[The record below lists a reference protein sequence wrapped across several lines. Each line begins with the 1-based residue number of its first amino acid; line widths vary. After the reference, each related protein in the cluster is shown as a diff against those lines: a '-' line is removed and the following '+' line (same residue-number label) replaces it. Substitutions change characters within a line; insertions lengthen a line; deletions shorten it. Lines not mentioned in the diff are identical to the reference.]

1 MLKTVSS
8 IANALGALNYKGTW
22 NASTNV
28 PTLAS
33 GVGTQGDYYV
43 VSVAGSTDLDGV
55 TNWGVGDWAAFNG
68 SVWQRLEGGADGNFV
83 NLTVSNT
90 ATVDGLAT
98 FNGNAQFP
106 DNSKAIF
113 GAGSDLEIYHSGAA
127 SIIADVGTG
136 NLVLQAGDFRLKN
149 ADSTETMILA
159 NAGSTVQL
167 YHDNAV
173 KLATTATGIDVTGTA
188 TMDGLTVDGN
198 AQFPDNSKAIFGDN
212 DDLQIY
218 SDGSHSYIKDTGT
231 GDLRVYAQDFQIRNA
246 DGSNTMLYA
255 NAPTGGI
262 QLFHTGAEKLAT
274 TATGIDVTGS
284 VTADGLSVDGDGLF
298 DADNAKV
305 EIKSFAPKLT
315 FTDDSAVGAAAD
327 KFIIQSVAAQS
338 AGDYEFVMN
347 NDQTSSADV
356 TVAKFFGN
364 GDISFYNLAGTSQNL
379 FWDSS
384 TSRLGLGTTNPSAPL
399 HIVASAVAEMRYGA
413 IGPSSNSALRISRN
427 DSTTASGNPLGY
439 LEFGG
444 NDATGAVDTS
454 FAYVGAEASGTHAA
468 GDNPTDLVFGTT
480 ADGSATVTE
489 RMRIDAS
496 GHAIIPAGVTL
507 GTATGVYDAA
517 KTLDDYEEGTFT
529 PVVADATSGGN
540 TGTAS
545 TADGFYTKIGNMV
558 YLSVTLLNVNTS
570 GMTAGNAFYIRSLP
584 FTSSTGNAGRAEGSI
599 RSDSVTFAGSITAN
613 MDINDSWVRLADS
626 ASGVGDV
633 SLTVAAINSGVT
645 DLFFSIAYQSA

>member
-113 GAGSDLEIYHSGAA
+113 G
-127 SIIADVGTG
+127 
-136 NLVLQAGDFRLKN
+136 
-149 ADSTETMILA
+149 
-159 NAGSTVQL
+159 
-167 YHDNAV
+167 
-173 KLATTATGIDVTGTA
+173 
-188 TMDGLTVDGN
+188 
-198 AQFPDNSKAIFGDN
+198 DN

-262 QLFHTGAEKLAT
+262 QLFHTGLEKLAT

-284 VTADGLSVDGDGLF
+284 VTADGLTVDGTT
-298 DADNAKV
+298 AT
-305 EIKSFAPKLT
+305 IQ
-315 FTDDSAVGAAAD
+315 DDSANLR
-327 KFIIQSVAAQS
+327 FENS
-338 AGDYEFVMN
+338 AGTRTGYIQNRADAFEIWD
-347 NDQTSSADV
+347 DQATPM
-356 TVAKFFGN
+356 TF
-364 GDISFYNLAGTSQNL
+364 GTSN
-379 FWDSS
+379 
-384 TSRLGLGTTNPSAPL
+384 
-399 HIVASAVAEMRYGA
+399 V
-413 IGPSSNSALRISRN
+413 
-427 DSTTASGNPLGY
+427 
-439 LEFGG
+439 
-444 NDATGAVDTS
+444 
-454 FAYVGAEASGTHAA
+454 
-468 GDNPTDLVFGTT
+468 
-480 ADGSATVTE
+480 E

-496 GHAIIPAGVTL
+496 GNNVGIGTSSPTLVGFGTGTNGLEIADATLAGIRLNGNAADSMYFVSGSARHWLYGKGAVPMTFSTNSTEAMRIDASGSLLVGKTSADFGSTQGFEVRATGNTYITAPSVQALRLNRTGSEGDIVEFRKDGVTVGSIGVVNSDNL
-507 GTATGVYDAA
+507 RIGGTAASHAGIQFGTNILIPETAGAASDGLVDVGTGASRYKDLYLSGGVVFGTTGGAVSS
-517 KTLDDYEEGTFT
+517 KTLEDYEEGTFT
-529 PVVADATSGGN
+529 PAVAGSTTAGSATYTIQQGS
-540 TGTAS
+540 
-545 TADGFYTKIGNMV
+545 YTKIGNVV
-558 YLSVTLLNVNTS
+558 YWQVRLAYTGHT
-570 GMTAGNAFYIRSLP
+570 GTGNMQISFP
-584 FTSSTGNAGRAEGSI
+584 FTSANRYAAGNYSYRDA
-599 RSDSVTFAGSITAN
+599 
-613 MDINDSWVRLADS
+613 
-626 ASGVGDV
+626 
-633 SLTVAAINSGVT
+633 LTVPASEDLIVYIPPSATYIGLYSVALGTDLVAALVLDTAVT
-645 DLFFSIAYQSA
+645 DLSISGVCTVV

>member
-113 GAGSDLEIYHSGAA
+113 GAGSDLEIYH
-127 SIIADVGTG
+127 
-136 NLVLQAGDFRLKN
+136 
-149 ADSTETMILA
+149 
-159 NAGSTVQL
+159 
-167 YHDNAV
+167 
-173 KLATTATGIDVTGTA
+173 
-188 TMDGLTVDGN
+188 
-198 AQFPDNSKAIFGDN
+198 
-212 DDLQIY
+212 
-218 SDGSHSYIKDTGT
+218 DGSNSYIKDTGT

-284 VTADGLSVDGDGLF
+284 VTADGVDSQLSGSGGLPVTSGTAQTYGSLRVGATSFNTILDMGSAGASGAWLQASDKTALGTNYPLLLNPNGGNVGIGTSSPQASLTVAGGLPAASSPATYAGTIQINETALTTLQEVGGLEFRGAVFGAGYGSKITSTDTGSLLFGRRSNNVSWSESMRLDAGGSLLLGKTAADSIGTDGIELDGTNDRVLITRNDNEPLVLNRRTSDGDIVVF
-298 DADNAKV
+298 RK
-305 EIKSFAPKLT
+305 
-315 FTDDSAVGAAAD
+315 DSTVGS
-327 KFIIQSVAAQS
+327 I
-338 AGDYEFVMN
+338 G
-347 NDQTSSADV
+347 
-356 TVAKFFGN
+356 
-364 GDISFYNLAGTSQNL
+364 
-379 FWDSS
+379 
-384 TSRLGLGTTNPSAPL
+384 
-399 HIVASAVAEMRYGA
+399 VASGDRLY
-413 IGPSSNSALRISRN
+413 IS
-427 DSTTASGNPLGY
+427 
-439 LEFGG
+439 
-444 NDATGAVDTS
+444 
-454 FAYVGAEASGTHAA
+454 
-468 GDNPTDLVFGTT
+468 T
-480 ADGSATVTE
+480 ADGLGLQLDKDNN
-489 RMRIDAS
+489 RIVPVAADGSTYNSNVSLGSSGLEFKDLYLSGGVVFGDA
-496 GHAIIPAGVTL
+496 G
-507 GTATGVYDAA
+507 GTGSSSSNTFDS
-517 KTLDDYEEGTFT
+517 YEEGTFT